1 MERDFR
7 QAVFAVL
14 GSAGL
19 SSPVAQASVSQ
30 VSVEQCNTVT
40 LAYTVHCGCTESG
53 SKQHFFGFQSSVVCV
68 NTVTIIY
75 DTQNIALFFE
85 KKKMPGNMNM
95 RQENFVT
102 DMLILR
108 YVISC
113 SKMYNTGC
121 DDTQQCKTVHL

>member
-40 LAYTVHCGCTESG
+40 LAYTVYSGCTESG

-75 DTQNIALFFE
+75 DTQNIALFF
-85 KKKMPGNMNM
+85 
-95 RQENFVT
+95 
-102 DMLILR
+102 
-108 YVISC
+108 
-113 SKMYNTGC
+113 
-121 DDTQQCKTVHL
+121 